1 MAISGKFKLDEA
13 SSFIAAA
20 CSTAPLRAVS
30 GAVRVESERERGGER
45 DLRFIANT
53 HTHFSE

>member
-20 CSTAPLRAVS
+20 CSTAPYGRSAVLYEWR
-30 GAVRVESERERGGER
+30 VREREGER
-45 DLRFIANT
+45 ETCDL
-53 HTHFSE
+53 